1 MLLKDM
7 RVGQQGRIT
16 ALRSKGLHC
25 RRLCEMGFLPGTD
38 FSIIHRA
45 PLGYPLAL
53 KVRGYEVI
61 IGKLDA
67 ATVEVE
73 VKNEINA

>member
-7 RVGQQGRIT
+7 RVGQQGRIM
-16 ALRSKGLHC
+16 ALRSEGLHC
-25 RRLCEMGFLPGTD
+25 RRLCEMGFLPGTE
-38 FSIIHRA
+38 FSVIHRA

-61 IGKLDA
+61 IGKTDA

-73 VKNEINA
+73 AQHEINA